1 MLELDDI
8 QHYLLCRPRAV
19 IAQYFFMSFDSAE
32 SGRKWIGALADKVG
46 VAKSVMASEETD
58 LRWITLAF
66 TYQGLKKLGLDEES
80 LSSFPEPFKQGM
92 ADRAKMLGFT
102 GANHPDHWED
112 RITDP
117 NLHATV
123 ILFARTKEEK
133 QRCIEQ
139 HESWLKM
146 NPGVITLST
155 LVLEALPPYDYIHEH
170 FGYRDR
176 ITTPVIEGM
185 GIVPSP
191 GSMAP
196 SKAGE
201 FFLGYDD
208 ETGSMPPQPKPEA
221 LSKNGSFLAYVKMK
235 EHVGAFRDF
244 LKANAATPDEQE
256 LLAAKMMGRWRK
268 SGAPLVLSPD
278 KDDHALGWDEQRN
291 NNFDFGN
298 MDPKGYAC
306 PVGSHIRRMN
316 VRDNRVSQIMNR
328 RLIIRRGGTYGPH
341 LPEDAPEDGA
351 NRGIAVF
358 AGCADIARQF
368 EFLVSVWAND
378 PEFQELN
385 ERDPF
390 IGTHDGTFNMTIPK
404 RPLKKTIKGL
414 PAFTSVKGGAYFF
427 LPGIKALHFLA
438 SLK

>member
-8 QHYLLCRPRAV
+8 QHYLLCRPRAI
-19 IAQYFFMSFDSAE
+19 IAQYFFMSFDSAD
-32 SGRKWIGALADKVG
+32 SGRKWVGALADKVG
-46 VAKSVMASEETD
+46 VAKSVLEAAETD

-66 TYQGLKKLGLDEES
+66 TYNGLKKLGVDEAS
-80 LSSFPEPFKQGM
+80 LESFPDAYKQGM
-92 ADRAKMLGFT
+92 AARARMLGFT
-102 GANHPDHWED
+102 DYNHPDNWED
-112 RITDP
+112 KITDP

-123 ILFARTKEEK
+123 ILFARTQEEK
-133 QRCIEQ
+133 QRCIDLHDQ
-139 HESWLKM
+139 WLKE
-146 NPGVITLST
+146 NPGVNTLST
-155 LVLEALPPYDYIHEH
+155 LVLEALPPYDYVHEH

-185 GIVPSP
+185 GITPSP
-191 GSMAP
+191 GSMPP

-201 FFLGYDD
+201 FFLGYND
-208 ETGSMPPQPKPEA
+208 ETGTMPALPQPVE

-244 LKANAATPDEQE
+244 LKANAATEDEQE
-256 LLAAKMMGRWRK
+256 FLAAKLMGRWRK
-268 SGAPLVLSPD
+268 SGAPLVLCPE
-278 KDDHALGWDEQRN
+278 KDDHELGWDEKRN
-291 NNFDFGN
+291 NNFDFAN

-316 VRDNRVSQIMNR
+316 VRDNKVSQIMNR

-341 LPEDAPEDGA
+341 LPEGAPEDGA

-358 AGCADIARQF
+358 AGCADISRQF

-378 PEFQELN
+378 PEFAELG

-390 IGTHDGTFNMTIPK
+390 IGTQDGTFNMTIPK

-427 LPGIKALHFLA
+427 LPGIKALHYLA

>member
-1 MLELDDI
+1 MLELEDI

-32 SGRKWIGALADKVG
+32 SGRKWVGALADKVG
-46 VAKSVMASEETD
+46 VAKTVMNSEETD
-58 LRWITLAF
+58 LRWISLAL
-66 TYQGLKKLGLDEES
+66 TYNGLKKLGLDEAS

-92 ADRAKMLGFT
+92 AARATMLGFT
-102 GANHPDHWED
+102 GANHPDNWED

-139 HESWLKM
+139 HEAWLKE
-146 NPGVITLST
+146 NPGVNTLST

-185 GIVPSP
+185 GITASP

-201 FFLGYDD
+201 FFLGYVD
-208 ETGSMPPQPKPEA
+208 ETGLTPALPAPEV

-244 LKANAATPDEQE
+244 LKANATTIDEQE

-268 SGAPLVLSPD
+268 SGAPLVLCPD
-278 KDDHALGWDEQRN
+278 KDDHELGWDEQRN
-291 NNFDFGN
+291 NNFD
-298 MDPKGYAC
+298 
-306 PVGSHIRRMN
+306 
-316 VRDNRVSQIMNR
+316 
-328 RLIIRRGGTYGPH
+328 
-341 LPEDAPEDGA
+341 
-351 NRGIAVF
+351 
-358 AGCADIARQF
+358 
-368 EFLVSVWAND
+368 W
-378 PEFQELN
+378 
-385 ERDPF
+385 
-390 IGTHDGTFNMTIPK
+390 
-404 RPLKKTIKGL
+404 
-414 PAFTSVKGGAYFF
+414 
-427 LPGIKALHFLA
+427 
-438 SLK
+438 